1 LYNYIKYCIIFAKY
15 FYHIFNENRKTRI
28 RTKRRGFAAEYYR
41 KNNYVILDRNW
52 KCYHLEVDLIVL
64 NEDYIVFCEV
74 KTRSYTTLGE
84 PETFVTPQK
93 QKNLIRAANLYLTR
107 RSINKE
113 VRFDIISIITKG
125 ENYQIHHIP
134 NAFQP
139 KW

>member
-1 LYNYIKYCIIFAKY
+1 MQNIFTT
-15 FYHIFNENRKTRI
+15 FLMKTE
-28 RTKRRGFAAEYYR
+28 KQELGQKGEDLAAEYYR

-93 QKNLIRAANLYLTR
+93 QKNLIRAANLYLIR

-125 ENYQIHHIP
+125 ENYQVHHIP

>member
-1 LYNYIKYCIIFAKY
+1 MQNIFTT
-15 FYHIFNENRKTRI
+15 FLMKTE
-28 RTKRRGFAAEYYR
+28 KQELGQKGEDLAAEYYR

-107 RSINKE
+107 RSFNKE

-125 ENYQIHHIP
+125 GNYQIHHIP

>member
-1 LYNYIKYCIIFAKY
+1 MQNIFTT
-15 FYHIFNENRKTRI
+15 FLMKTE
-28 RTKRRGFAAEYYR
+28 KQELGQKGEDLAAEYYR

-125 ENYQIHHIP
+125 EIYQIHHIP

>member
-1 LYNYIKYCIIFAKY
+1 MQNIFTT
-15 FYHIFNENRKTRI
+15 FLMKTE
-28 RTKRRGFAAEYYR
+28 KQELGQKGEDLAAEYYR

-64 NEDYIVFCEV
+64 NENYIVFCEV

>member
-1 LYNYIKYCIIFAKY
+1 MKTAKQELGQKGED
-15 FYHIFNENRKTRI
+15 I
-28 RTKRRGFAAEYYR
+28 AAEFYR

-52 KCYHLEVDLIVL
+52 KCYHLEVDLIAL
-64 NEDYIVFCEV
+64 NEEYLVFCEV

-93 QKNLIRAANLYLTR
+93 QKNLIRAANMYLTR
-107 RSINKE
+107 KKISKE
-113 VRFDIISIITKG
+113 VRFDIISIVICG
-125 ENYQIHHIP
+125 NEQQIHHIP

>member
-1 LYNYIKYCIIFAKY
+1 MQNIFTT
-15 FYHIFNENRKTRI
+15 FLMKTE
-28 RTKRRGFAAEYYR
+28 KQELGQKGEDLAAEYYR

>member
-1 LYNYIKYCIIFAKY
+1 MKTEKQIIGEKG
-15 FYHIFNENRKTRI
+15 EDL
-28 RTKRRGFAAEYYR
+28 AAEFYR
-41 KNNYVILDRNW
+41 QNNYVILDRNW
-52 KCYHLEVDLIVL
+52 KCYHLEVDLIAI
-64 NEDYIVFCEV
+64 NEKEIVFCEV

-107 RSINKE
+107 RSISKE
-113 VRFDIISIITKG
+113 VRFDIVSVVLHG
-125 ENYQIHHIP
+125 EKYQIHHIP